1 MGIYIFFFFFFTINV
16 LSLCNKNE
24 YKNEIMHWISNN
36 SYVTYKW
43 LESCHFHFT
52 CDDLEERDLCDGV
65 QAMSQ
70 TRASMEDL
78 LWGGHS
84 NRGVNVLS
92 LFFFFFFCFFRAA
105 PASYRSSQAKGQTG
119 AADAGL
125 HHSHSNARSLS
136 HWARSGIDPASSGIL
151 AQLVSTEPQWELYV
165 FSYFSIDL

>member
-1 MGIYIFFFFFFTINV
+1 MCYHCVIRMNIKMK
-16 LSLCNKNE
+16 LCIEYQIILMWLISGLKVVISTLLVMTWKKEICVME
-24 YKNEIMHWISNN
+24 YKQCPKQGPWWRTS
-36 SYVTYKW
+36 
-43 LESCHFHFT
+43 F
-52 CDDLEERDLCDGV
+52 G
-65 QAMSQ
+65 
-70 TRASMEDL
+70 
-78 LWGGHS
+78 GGHS

-92 LFFFFFFCFFRAA
+92 LFFFFFGLFRAA
-105 PASYRSSQAKGQTG
+105 PASYGSSEAKGQTG